1 MRFQLKKII
10 ADFPVDVMEKIKN
23 IRLHP
28 SPDSLN
34 NLLSTTQWKEINK
47 NLLNTSESVTKWIL
61 QYITNASAL
70 LPQITAYLEKSIE
83 LHWQAQGNLL
93 LLLFGFS
100 NQNYSRYLATFNV
113 ENDAV
118 FNFHIASTHQKV
130 TYGEMERHEK
140 QIQSLSKNLKTYVNP
155 FHGAAKNMATGAEVS
170 VSIVNRLLS
179 LIVFYCEEWESEK

>member
-47 NLLNTSESVTKWIL
+47 NLLNTSDSVTKWIL

-140 QIQSLSKNLKTYVNP
+140 QIQSLLKNLKIYVNP

-179 LIVFYCEEWESEK
+179 LIVFHCEEWESEK

>member
-1 MRFQLKKII
+1 
-10 ADFPVDVMEKIKN
+10 MEKIKN

-47 NLLNTSESVTKWIL
+47 NLLNTSDSVTKWIL

-130 TYGEMERHEK
+130 TYGKMERHEK
-140 QIQSLSKNLKTYVNP
+140 QIQSLLKNLKTYVNP

-179 LIVFYCEEWESEK
+179 LIVFHCEE

>member
-1 MRFQLKKII
+1 MRFQSKKII
-10 ADFPVDVMEKIKN
+10 VDFPVDVMEKIKN
-23 IRLHP
+23 IWLHP

-34 NLLSTTQWKEINK
+34 NLLSTTQWKEK
-47 NLLNTSESVTKWIL
+47 NLLNTSDSVTKWIL
-61 QYITNASAL
+61 QYLTNVSAL

-100 NQNYSRYLATFNV
+100 HQNYWRYLATFNV
-113 ENDAV
+113 ENDVV

-130 TYGEMERHEK
+130 TYGEMEWPEK
-140 QIQSLSKNLKTYVNP
+140 QIQSLLKNLKTYVNL

-170 VSIVNRLLS
+170 VSIFNRLLS
-179 LIVFYCEEWESEK
+179 LSVFHCEEWESEQ